1 MLTKLRIIAYPEPA
15 ARSLSAI
22 DWKTDPSRLAL
33 SKLSEFVAYFNPESL
48 SIQVGRRLKER
59 PTTDG
64 NKGTEDGGVDNTTYS
79 FKLVI
84 DGTGVSGP
92 KIPSVKAEVD
102 KFIAFSQLVSPV
114 ASEKPIPYLDLIWG
128 DFYVQCQL
136 QSLSINYTLFD
147 AQGRP
152 LRASLDCSFM
162 EIGASALKEGD
173 FNTEQQALLQVGES
187 LVAKVGKDV
196 NGMAQV
202 IDIARKNGL
211 DSLRGAR
218 AASTSIF

>member
-15 ARSLSAI
+15 VRKLSAF
-22 DWKTDPSRLAL
+22 DWKNDPSRLAL

-48 SIQVGRRLKER
+48 SIQVGRKIKET
-59 PTTDG
+59 PTIDG
-64 NKGTEDGGVDNTTYS
+64 NKGQEDLGAATTYS

-114 ASEKPIPYLDLIWG
+114 ASEKPVPYLDLIWG

-147 AQGRP
+147 PQGRP
-152 LRASLDCSFM
+152 LRANLDCSFV
-162 EIGASALKEGD
+162 EIGTSAFDEG
-173 FNTEQQALLQVGES
+173 NMSTEQQALLQVGES

-202 IDIARKNGL
+202 VDIARKNGL
-211 DSLRGAR
+211 DSLRGPR
-218 AASTSIF
+218 AASTLIF